1 MWKVIYIAVNRAQAD
16 MLKNLLTSE
25 GIMADTRPAGLSM
38 LGDGIYELL
47 VLESEA
53 EEAKEILCEMGGNL

>member
-1 MWKVIYIAVNRAQAD
+1 MWKVIYIAVNRTQAD

-25 GIMADTRPAGLSM
+25 GIMADTRPAGVSM

-53 EEAKEILCEMGGNL
+53 EEAKEILCEMGGSL

>member
-1 MWKVIYIAVNRAQAD
+1 MWKVIYIAANRAQAD

-25 GIMADTRPAGLSM
+25 GIMADTRPAGVSM

-53 EEAKEILCEMGGNL
+53 EEAKEVLCEMGGNL